1 MKINYKPNWKFK
13 CKESIQKILL
23 MDYRS
28 IFLVFPI
35 EMLQKHRDLRKE
47 IPLIWNGLIIQTK
60 KNRKQENEDQ
70 RVYNRW
76 NTSKLAV
83 DTSDSE

>member
-1 MKINYKPNWKFK
+1 
-13 CKESIQKILL
+13 

-35 EMLQKHRDLRKE
+35 EILQKHRDLRKE
-47 IPLIWNGLIIQTK
+47 IPRIWNGLIIQTK

-70 RVYNRW
+70 RVCNR
-76 NTSKLAV
+76 
-83 DTSDSE
+83 